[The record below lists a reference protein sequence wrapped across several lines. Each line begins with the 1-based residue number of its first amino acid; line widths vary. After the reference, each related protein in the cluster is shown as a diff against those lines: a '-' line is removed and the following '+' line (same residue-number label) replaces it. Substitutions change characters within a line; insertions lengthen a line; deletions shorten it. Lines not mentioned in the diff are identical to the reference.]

1 MKTIWLCLAMLV
13 ASAGAAASGPGSE
26 EYWMWG
32 HHPDSFDVAAAKGEN
47 YNFPKGRRID
57 MADACRFFG
66 VGKCCVVRWRGLPAY
81 PYDDYARQ
89 FTNLDEIAWSITDS
103 GRETHVWKQEE
114 ALRLAKQHRNLTT
127 FFLDDFFCG
136 EDWKRLPPE
145 DLAKF
150 KAQARQ
156 INPKSRLA
164 CVLYADW
171 NGVKPEFKSTLDVCD
186 VVSFWFWEGKSLPT
200 MRAKVEE
207 LRKLIGSEKKV
218 LLGIY
223 LWDFG
228 GKKPLTRAETAAQ
241 LATAEWLLDRKLV
254 NGLIFHCTP
263 LVDLNLESVDCARS
277 WLKDRKRTR

>member
-1 MKTIWLCLAMLV
+1 MKAAWLCLAILV
-13 ASAGAAASGPGSE
+13 GLAGAAAPRPSSE

-32 HHPDSFDVAAAKGEN
+32 HHPDSFDVAAAKGED

-89 FTNLDEIAWSITDS
+89 FTNLDEIAWSIVDS
-103 GRETHVWKQEE
+103 GTESFAWKQDE
-114 ALRLAKQHRNLTT
+114 ALRLAGRHGNLTT
-127 FFLDDFFCG
+127 FFLDDFFNG
-136 EDWKRLPPE
+136 DWKRLSPA
-145 DLAKF
+145 DLEAF
-150 KAQARQ
+150 KRRAQAV
-156 INPKSRLA
+156 NPKSRLA
-164 CVLYADW
+164 CVLYADM
-171 NGVKPEFKSTLDVCD
+171 NGVNPEFKPTLDVCD
-186 VVSFWFWEGKSLPT
+186 VVSLWFWNGKSLVT

-207 LRKLIGSEKKV
+207 LRKLIGPEKKV

-277 WLKDRKRTR
+277 WLKDRKRMK